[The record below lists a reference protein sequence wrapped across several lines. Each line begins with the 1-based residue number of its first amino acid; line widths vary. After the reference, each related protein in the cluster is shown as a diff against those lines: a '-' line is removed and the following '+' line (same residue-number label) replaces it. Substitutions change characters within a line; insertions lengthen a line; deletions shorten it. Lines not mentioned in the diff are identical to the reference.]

1 MAIGATPADIL
12 LQFMTEAIVLS
23 IIGGLIG
30 VIAGSAGAR
39 IVGDV
44 KQWPI
49 LITES
54 SIVVSFF
61 FSAAVGM
68 FFGFYPALRASRLN
82 PIDCLRYE

>member
-1 MAIGATPADIL
+1 MA
-12 LQFMTEAIVLS
+12 LS
-23 IIGGLIG
+23 IVGGLLG
-30 VIAGSAGAR
+30 VLLGTGGAR
-39 IVGDV
+39 LVGRLQ
-44 KQWPI
+44 QWPI

-54 SIVVSFF
+54 SVAVAFL